1 MFQWKKILCPVDF
14 SEVSR
19 GALRL
24 ACDLTKACGGKLV
37 LLYVVEPIIAPADF
51 TLGPVNAGE
60 LEDQLVERS
69 RKALSELVGTLD
81 LPGDA
86 VEVKVERGR
95 ASLEVC
101 RVAEE
106 TKADA
111 IVIGTHGY
119 TGMAHVLLGSTA
131 ERVIRKAPCPVVT
144 VRAQEAEEEK

>member
-1 MFQWKKILCPVDF
+1 M
-14 SEVSR
+14 
-19 GALRL
+19 
-24 ACDLTKACGGKLV
+24 
-37 LLYVVEPIIAPADF
+37 
-51 TLGPVNAGE
+51 
-60 LEDQLVERS
+60 ERS
-69 RKALSELVGTLD
+69 RKALTELVGTLD

-101 RVAEE
+101 RVAAE
-106 TKADA
+106 TRADA